1 MPAHHQKHL
10 TELLVTISYLQ
21 TQQSRQAAGMYST
34 ILRTARLAHQVQY
47 QQKHHSYRFKLFT
60 QCDTLCDTAAHKP
73 ILST

>member
-10 TELLVTISYLQ
+10 TELLLTIPYLQ

-34 ILRTARLAHQVQY
+34 ISRTARLAHQVQY
-47 QQKHHSYRFKLFT
+47 QQKHQSHKFKLFIR
-60 QCDTLCDTAAHKP
+60 CDTLCDTAAHKP